1 MSNEQVSALIIN
13 QTMTQSYNYQP
24 VNCDVVYHENSH
36 KSTSSLYKTYNNQ
49 IFYLKES
56 QKFLLT
62 TLLLGTW
69 LNAFKYLLVLTSC
82 QVIVSKQINRT
93 S

>member
-13 QTMTQSYNYQP
+13 QTTTQSYNNQP

-49 IFYLKES
+49 IFL
-56 QKFLLT
+56 
-62 TLLLGTW
+62 
-69 LNAFKYLLVLTSC
+69 FKRVPKIPADNSASWHLAKCLQILVS
-82 QVIVSKQINRT
+82 SY
-93 S
+93 